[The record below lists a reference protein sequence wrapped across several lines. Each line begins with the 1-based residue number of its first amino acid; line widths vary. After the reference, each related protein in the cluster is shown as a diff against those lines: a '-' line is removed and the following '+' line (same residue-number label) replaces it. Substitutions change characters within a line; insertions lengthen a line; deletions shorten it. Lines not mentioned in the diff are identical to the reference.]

1 MGTGDIIRRF
11 YLWKTSAAYAR
22 WRERIKARRSK
33 ETARLRTWG
42 DSEDSETSDFHNEY
56 CELCFTGGQLLCCDG
71 CERAYHFSCVTPPIN
86 EIPNGD
92 WFCSHCSTILETS
105 LSIKQS
111 DENENVDELV
121 LDDNDDDHGGDDD
134 DDDGSVG
141 EASDVETLDLED
153 IDDED
158 GAGNG
163 YEQLRVTY
171 NRDGSEQVHS
181 ESSGSGRPSPM
192 RTASSTDN
200 DESDSGLKARLA
212 SSGDGHFASLK
223 IKQEP
228 DSVNVR
234 SEPSPLKAEKRRSS
248 ELRKF
253 VKPALALELSSSE
266 RKRKRKIEAP
276 RRIPQPRSNF

>member
-33 ETARLRTWG
+33 ESARLRTWG

-105 LSIKQS
+105 LTVKPS
-111 DENENVDELV
+111 DENENCDELA
-121 LDDNDDDHGGDDD
+121 LDDS
-134 DDDGSVG
+134 SVS
-141 EASDVETLDLED
+141 ETSDVDTLDLED

-158 GAGNG
+158 GGGNG
-163 YEQLRVTY
+163 NEHANY
-171 NRDGSEQVHS
+171 NGDDSEQVHS
-181 ESSGSGRPSPM
+181 DSPGSGRPSPM

-200 DESDSGLKARLA
+200 DESDSASKSGLA
-212 SSGDGHFASLK
+212 STLVSGSNGHFAAMK

-228 DSVNVR
+228 GTVK
-234 SEPSPLKAEKRRSS
+234 SESSPMKAEKRRSS
-248 ELRKF
+248 EVRRF
-253 VKPALALELSSSE
+253 VTPAKPALVLEPSSSE
-266 RKRKRKIEAP
+266 RKRKRKIEIP